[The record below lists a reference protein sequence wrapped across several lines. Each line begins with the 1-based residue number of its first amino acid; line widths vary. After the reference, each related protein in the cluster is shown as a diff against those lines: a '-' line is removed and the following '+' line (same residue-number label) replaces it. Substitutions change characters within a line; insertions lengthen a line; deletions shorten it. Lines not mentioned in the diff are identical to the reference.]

1 VGVHPAQLGPPMGPA
16 PPPPPRTKWTR
27 RVPHPVLIGH
37 TRQLRAPHR
46 SASRRAA
53 RRRRNRDLNRSQRA
67 QGASGART
75 RWALPSP
82 SSPPSRRA
90 TPRALLARRA
100 GAGPMSCSPQ
110 SSFVRAST
118 LSPCDA
124 EAGPHEAR
132 RVTPRPTRSCD
143 AEAGA
148 ARQERVWFCQKGV
161 KGRGPG
167 GRAPPCDDTRD
178 YEKGGAGARPA
189 LRTAAARSCGRA
201 GCVTAAR
208 HAAQGTA
215 CGTTSRGCCGRR
227 APPFPRLK
235 IRRLR
240 ICPAAHPPA
249 TPRRWRRCWGRR
261 WSACRRR
268 CSCARSC
275 LA

>member
-1 VGVHPAQLGPPMGPA
+1 VHRIGPPPAA
-16 PPPPPRTKWTR
+16 PPAAAATATSTARNGRRARRARGQDGPCHLPRLLRQGAQPPARC
-27 RVPHPVLIGH
+27 
-37 TRQLRAPHR
+37 
-46 SASRRAA
+46 SRAA
-53 RRRRNRDLNRSQRA
+53 RGPGRCHAAHSQ
-67 QGASGART
+67 
-75 RWALPSP
+75 
-82 SSPPSRRA
+82 
-90 TPRALLARRA
+90 
-100 GAGPMSCSPQ
+100 
-110 SSFVRAST
+110 SFVRAST

-227 APPFPRLK
+227 APPFPRPLCAAGGPLGGL
-235 IRRLR
+235 LR
-240 ICPAAHPPA
+240 TDTCPQGLCQGGPHP
-249 TPRRWRRCWGRR
+249 
-261 WSACRRR
+261 
-268 CSCARSC
+268 CARIRSAKF
-275 LA
+275 LILPQSSLPWSS